1 KRSRHFTIDSS
12 ITGRALEPA
21 LRGGTATAQAFIDS
35 LVDFST
41 NVDQL
46 PLLASAP
53 DLQNPEI
60 RKAVWDLTRDAT
72 PIIKHRISRYVERGP
87 IGAMVKLT
95 NNHRC
100 QGCDV
105 LGQAWAAFFKPDGM
119 PYVEAHHVVQVSTL
133 SVDVLGPQNVIT
145 VCPNHHRQLHFE
157 VTTVLHLGDEF
168 EFILPPHLAFRIRKF
183 SV

>member
-1 KRSRHFTIDSS
+1 M
-12 ITGRALEPA
+12 
-21 LRGGTATAQAFIDS
+21 RGGTATAQAFIDS

-95 NNHRC
+95 NN
-100 QGCDV
+100 
-105 LGQAWAAFFKPDGM
+105 
-119 PYVEAHHVVQVSTL
+119 QVSGL
-133 SVDVLGPQNVIT
+133 RRLGSGLGHVLQTGWYA
-145 VCPNHHRQLHFE
+145 VCRSSPRGAGIDTQ
-157 VTTVLHLGDEF
+157 
-168 EFILPPHLAFRIRKF
+168 R
-183 SV
+183 